1 MTGKSLPGFSP
12 TLSKSLLAVAVAAAV
27 TVAGIDAARSGT
39 GSDARAKLTLIAPAA
54 AGGGWDLVAREA
66 QQALRSDGIVNNA
79 QVVNVP
85 GAGGT
90 IGLSQLEGL
99 RGQSTTVM
107 VTGTVMLGGIAINDS
122 DTTLAD
128 TVPIA
133 KFAEDF
139 EVFVVPKD
147 SPYQTIDDM
156 IAAWRANPGGLPIGG
171 GSLGG
176 IDHIVAGQL
185 AQEAD
190 IDPAAINYIAY
201 SGGGEVLTSL
211 LSNTVGVAVS
221 GYNDFRDQIEAGNV
235 RALAVAAPEP
245 VEGID
250 VETFVEL
257 GYDVDLVNWRGIVAP
272 PGISDE
278 DRDTLVDIATEMH
291 ETEQWMTAVERN
303 RWKESFQTGDEFGE
317 FLEVEQTRITDIL
330 RELGLV

>member
-1 MTGKSLPGFSP
+1 MVVG
-12 TLSKSLLAVAVAAAV
+12 AV
-27 TVAGIDAARSGT
+27 TVAGIDAANSAS

-54 AGGGWDLVAREA
+54 AGGGWDLVARES

-90 IGLSQLEGL
+90 IGLSQLENL
-99 RGQSTTVM
+99 SGQPTTVM
-107 VTGTVMLGGIAINDS
+107 ITGTVMLGGIAINNS
-122 DTTLAD
+122 ETTLAD

-133 KFAEDF
+133 KLAEDF

-147 SPYQTIDDM
+147 SPIQNLEDM
-156 IAAWRANPGGLPIGG
+156 IEAWRANPGGLPIGG

-201 SGGGEVLTSL
+201 SGGGEVLTAL

-221 GYNDFRDQIEAGNV
+221 GFNDFRDQIEAGNV
-235 RALAVAAPEP
+235 RALAVASPEP
-245 VEGID
+245 LEEFD
-250 VETFVEL
+250 VDTFIEQ
-257 GYDVDLVNWRGIVAP
+257 GYNVDLVNWRGIVAP

-278 DRDTLVDIATEMH
+278 DRQTLIDIVSEMV
-291 ETEQWMTAVERN
+291 ETEQWATAVERN
-303 RWKESFQTGDEFGE
+303 RWKESVLTGDEFGE
-317 FLEVEQTRITDIL
+317 FLEVEQTRITGL
-330 RELGLV
+330 LEELGLV

>member
-1 MTGKSLPGFSP
+1 M
-12 TLSKSLLAVAVAAAV
+12 
-27 TVAGIDAARSGT
+27 
-39 GSDARAKLTLIAPAA
+39 IAPAA

-66 QQALRSDGIVNNA
+66 QQAMRSDNIVNNA

-90 IGLSQLEGL
+90 IGLSQLESL
-99 RGQSTTVM
+99 SGQATTMM
-107 VTGTVMLGGIAINDS
+107 VTGPVMLGGIAINNS
-122 DTTLAD
+122 ETTLAD

-133 KFAEDF
+133 KLAEDF
-139 EVFVVPKD
+139 EVFVVPKE
-147 SPYQTIDDM
+147 SPYQNVEDM

-185 AQEAD
+185 AQQAD

-201 SGGGEVLTSL
+201 SGGGEVLTAL

-245 VEGID
+245 VDGID
-250 VETFVEL
+250 VDTFAEL
-257 GYDVDLVNWRGIVAP
+257 GYDVDLVNWRGFVAP
-272 PGISDE
+272 PS
-278 DRDTLVDIATEMH
+278 LVHAYT
-291 ETEQWMTAVERN
+291 
-303 RWKESFQTGDEFGE
+303 
-317 FLEVEQTRITDIL
+317 
-330 RELGLV
+330 

>member
-1 MTGKSLPGFSP
+1 MAISP
-12 TLSKSLLAVAVAAAV
+12 TLLRTIGALVVVGAV
-27 TVAGIDAARSGT
+27 TVAGIDAARSAS

-54 AGGGWDLVAREA
+54 AGGGWDLVARES

-90 IGLSQLEGL
+90 IGLSQLENL
-99 RGQSTTVM
+99 SGQPTTVM
-107 VTGTVMLGGIAINDS
+107 ITGTVMLGGIAINNS
-122 DTTLAD
+122 ETTLAD

-133 KFAEDF
+133 KLAEDF
-139 EVFVVPKD
+139 EVFVVPRD
-147 SPYQTIDDM
+147 SPIQNLEDM
-156 IAAWRANPGGLPIGG
+156 IEAWRANPGGLPIGG

-221 GYNDFRDQIEAGNV
+221 GFNDFRDQIEAGNV

-245 VEGID
+245 LEGFD
-250 VETFVEL
+250 VDTFIEQ

-278 DRDTLVDIATEMH
+278 DRQTLIEIVSEMV
-291 ETEQWMTAVERN
+291 ETEQWATAVERN
-303 RWKESFQTGDEFGE
+303 RWKESVLTGDEFGE
-317 FLEVEQTRITDIL
+317 FLDVEQERITGIL
-330 RELGLV
+330 EELGLV

>member
-1 MTGKSLPGFSP
+1 MAISP
-12 TLSKSLLAVAVAAAV
+12 TLLRTAGALVVVGAV
-27 TVAGIDAARSGT
+27 TVAGIDAARSAS

-54 AGGGWDLVAREA
+54 AGGGWDLVARES

-90 IGLSQLEGL
+90 IGLSQLENL
-99 RGQSTTVM
+99 SGQPTTVM
-107 VTGTVMLGGIAINDS
+107 ITGTVMLGGIAINNS

-133 KFAEDF
+133 KLAEDF

-147 SPYQTIDDM
+147 SPIQNLDDM
-156 IAAWRANPGGLPIGG
+156 IEAWRANPGGLPIGG

-221 GYNDFRDQIEAGNV
+221 GFNDFRDQIEAGNV

-245 VEGID
+245 LEGFD
-250 VETFVEL
+250 VDTFIEQ
-257 GYDVDLVNWRGIVAP
+257 GYNVDLVNWRGIVAP
-272 PGISDE
+272 PGISDK
-278 DRDTLVDIATEMH
+278 DRQTLVDIVTEMV
-291 ETEQWMTAVERN
+291 ETEQWATAVERN
-303 RWKESFQTGDEFGE
+303 RWKESVVTGDEFGE
-317 FLEVEQTRITDIL
+317 FLEVEQARITGIL
-330 RELGLV
+330 EELGLV

>member
-1 MTGKSLPGFSP
+1 MVVG
-12 TLSKSLLAVAVAAAV
+12 AV
-27 TVAGIDAARSGT
+27 TVAGIDAARSAS

-54 AGGGWDLVAREA
+54 AGGGWDLVARES

-90 IGLSQLEGL
+90 IGLSQLENL
-99 RGQSTTVM
+99 SGQPTTVM
-107 VTGTVMLGGIAINDS
+107 ITGTVMLGGIAINNS

-133 KFAEDF
+133 KLAEDF

-147 SPYQTIDDM
+147 SPIQNLEDM
-156 IAAWRANPGGLPIGG
+156 IEAWRANPGGLPIGG

-221 GYNDFRDQIEAGNV
+221 GFNDFRDQIEAGNV

-245 VEGID
+245 LEGFD
-250 VETFVEL
+250 VDTFIEQ
-257 GYDVDLVNWRGIVAP
+257 GYNVDLVNWRGIVAP

-278 DRDTLVDIATEMH
+278 DRQTLVDIVTEMV
-291 ETEQWMTAVERN
+291 ETEQWATAVDRN
-303 RWKESFQTGDEFGE
+303 RWKESVVTGDEFGE
-317 FLEVEQTRITDIL
+317 FLEVEQARITGIL
-330 RELGLV
+330 EELGLV

>member
-1 MTGKSLPGFSP
+1 MAISP
-12 TLSKSLLAVAVAAAV
+12 TLLRTAGALAVVGAV
-27 TVAGIDAARSGT
+27 TVAGIDAANSAS

-54 AGGGWDLVAREA
+54 AGGGWDLVARES

-90 IGLSQLEGL
+90 IGLSQLDNL
-99 RGQSTTVM
+99 SGQPTTVM
-107 VTGTVMLGGIAINDS
+107 ITGTVMLGGIAINNS
-122 DTTLAD
+122 ETTLAD

-133 KFAEDF
+133 KLAEDF
-139 EVFVVPKD
+139 EVFVVPRD
-147 SPYQTIDDM
+147 SPIQNLEDM
-156 IAAWRANPGGLPIGG
+156 IEAWRANPGGLPIGG

-221 GYNDFRDQIEAGNV
+221 GFNDFRDQIEAGNV
-235 RALAVAAPEP
+235 RALAVASPEP
-245 VEGID
+245 LEGFD
-250 VETFVEL
+250 VDTFIEQ

-278 DRDTLVDIATEMH
+278 DRQTLIEIVSEMV
-291 ETEQWMTAVERN
+291 ETEQWATAVERN
-303 RWKESFQTGDEFGE
+303 RWKESVLTGDEFGE
-317 FLEVEQTRITDIL
+317 FLDVEQERITGIL
-330 RELGLV
+330 EELGLV

>member
-1 MTGKSLPGFSP
+1 MAISP
-12 TLSKSLLAVAVAAAV
+12 TLLRTAGALVVVGAV
-27 TVAGIDAARSGT
+27 TVAGIDAARSAS

-54 AGGGWDLVAREA
+54 AGGGWDLVARES

-90 IGLSQLEGL
+90 IGLSQLENL
-99 RGQSTTVM
+99 SGQPTTVM
-107 VTGTVMLGGIAINDS
+107 ITGTVMLGGIAINNS
-122 DTTLAD
+122 ETTLAD

-133 KFAEDF
+133 KLAEDF

-147 SPYQTIDDM
+147 SPIQNLEDM
-156 IAAWRANPGGLPIGG
+156 IEAWRANPGGLPIGG

-221 GYNDFRDQIEAGNV
+221 GFNDFRDQIEAGNV

-245 VEGID
+245 LEGFD
-250 VETFVEL
+250 VDTFIEQ
-257 GYDVDLVNWRGIVAP
+257 GYNVDLVNWRGIVAP

-278 DRDTLVDIATEMH
+278 DRQTLVDIVTEMV
-291 ETEQWMTAVERN
+291 ETEQWATAVERN
-303 RWKESFQTGDEFGE
+303 RWKESVLTGDEFGE
-317 FLEVEQTRITDIL
+317 FLDVEQTRITGIL
-330 RELGLV
+330 EELGLV

>member
-1 MTGKSLPGFSP
+1 MVVG
-12 TLSKSLLAVAVAAAV
+12 AV
-27 TVAGIDAARSGT
+27 TVAGIDAARSAS
-39 GSDARAKLTLIAPAA
+39 GSDAPAKLTLIAPAA
-54 AGGGWDLVAREA
+54 AGGGWDLVARES

-90 IGLSQLEGL
+90 IGLSQLENL
-99 RGQSTTVM
+99 SGQPTTVM
-107 VTGTVMLGGIAINDS
+107 ITGTVMLGGIAINNS

-133 KFAEDF
+133 KLAEDF

-147 SPYQTIDDM
+147 SPIQNLDDM
-156 IAAWRANPGGLPIGG
+156 IEAWRANPGGLPIGG

-221 GYNDFRDQIEAGNV
+221 GFNDFRDQIEAGNV

-245 VEGID
+245 LEGFD
-250 VETFVEL
+250 VDTFIEQ
-257 GYDVDLVNWRGIVAP
+257 GYNVDLVNWRGIVAP

-278 DRDTLVDIATEMH
+278 DRQTLVDIVTEMV
-291 ETEQWMTAVERN
+291 ETEQWATAVERN
-303 RWKESFQTGDEFGE
+303 RWKESVVTGDEFGE
-317 FLEVEQTRITDIL
+317 FLEVEQARITGIL
-330 RELGLV
+330 EELGLV

>member
-1 MTGKSLPGFSP
+1 MGLSP
-12 TLSKSLLAVAVAAAV
+12 TVSKSLLAVAVVAAV
-27 TVAGIDAARSGT
+27 TVAGIDASRSGS
-39 GSDARAKLTLIAPAA
+39 GSDARAKLTMIAPAA

-90 IGLSQLEGL
+90 IGLSQLESL
-99 RGQSTTVM
+99 AGQSTTVM
-107 VTGTVMLGGIAINDS
+107 VTGTVMLGGIAINNS
-122 DTTLAD
+122 ETTLAD

-147 SPYQTIDDM
+147 SPYQNVEDM
-156 IAAWRANPGGLPIGG
+156 IAAWRENPGGLPIGG

-185 AQEAD
+185 AQQAD

-245 VEGID
+245 VDGID
-250 VETFVEL
+250 VPTFVEL
-257 GYDVDLVNWRGIVAP
+257 GYNVDLVNWRGIVAP

-278 DRDTLVDIATEMH
+278 DRDTLIAIATEMQD
-291 ETEQWMTAVERN
+291 TEQWATAVARN
-303 RWKESFQTGDEFGE
+303 KWKVSFQTGDEFGE

>member
-1 MTGKSLPGFSP
+1 M
-12 TLSKSLLAVAVAAAV
+12 SKSLLAVAVAAAV

-107 VTGTVMLGGIAINDS
+107 VTGTVMLGGIAINNS

-250 VETFVEL
+250 VDTFVEL

-291 ETEQWMTAVERN
+291 ETEQWMTAVARN

>member
-1 MTGKSLPGFSP
+1 MGVSP
-12 TLSKSLLAVAVAAAV
+12 TLSKSLLAIAVIGAV
-27 TVAGIDAARSGT
+27 TVAGIDASRSQS
-39 GSDARAKLTLIAPAA
+39 GSDARSKLTMIAPAA

-66 QQALRSDGIVNNA
+66 QQAMRSDNIVNNA

-90 IGLSQLEGL
+90 IGLSQLESL
-99 RGQSTTVM
+99 SGQATTMM
-107 VTGTVMLGGIAINDS
+107 VTGTVMLGGIAINNS
-122 DTTLAD
+122 ETTLAD

-133 KFAEDF
+133 KLAEDF
-139 EVFVVPKD
+139 EVFVVPKE
-147 SPYQTIDDM
+147 SPYQDVEDM

-185 AQEAD
+185 AQQAD

-201 SGGGEVLTSL
+201 SGGGEVLTAL

-245 VEGID
+245 VDGID
-250 VETFVEL
+250 VDTFAEL
-257 GYDVDLVNWRGIVAP
+257 GYDVDLVNWRGFVAP

-278 DRDTLVDIATEMH
+278 DRQTLIDIVTEMS
-291 ETEQWMTAVERN
+291 ETEQWASAVERN
-303 RWKESFQTGDEFGE
+303 RWKESFLTGDEFGE

>member
-1 MTGKSLPGFSP
+1 MVVG
-12 TLSKSLLAVAVAAAV
+12 AV
-27 TVAGIDAARSGT
+27 TVAGIDAARSAS

-54 AGGGWDLVAREA
+54 AGGGWDLVARES

-90 IGLSQLEGL
+90 IGLSQLENL
-99 RGQSTTVM
+99 SGQPTTVM
-107 VTGTVMLGGIAINDS
+107 ITGTVMLSGIAINNS

-133 KFAEDF
+133 KLAEDF

-147 SPYQTIDDM
+147 SPIQNLEDM
-156 IAAWRANPGGLPIGG
+156 IEAWRANPGGLPIGG

-221 GYNDFRDQIEAGNV
+221 GFNDFRDQIEAGNV

-245 VEGID
+245 LEGFD
-250 VETFVEL
+250 VDTFIEQ
-257 GYDVDLVNWRGIVAP
+257 GYNVDLVNWRGIVAP

-278 DRDTLVDIATEMH
+278 DRQTLVDIVTEMV
-291 ETEQWMTAVERN
+291 ETEQWATAVERN
-303 RWKESFQTGDEFGE
+303 RWKESVVTGDEFGE
-317 FLEVEQTRITDIL
+317 FLEVEQARITGIL
-330 RELGLV
+330 EELGLV

>member
-1 MTGKSLPGFSP
+1 MAIPP
-12 TLSKSLLAVAVAAAV
+12 TLLRTVGALAVVGAV
-27 TVAGIDAARSGT
+27 TVAGIDAARSAS

-54 AGGGWDLVAREA
+54 AGGGWDLVARES

-90 IGLSQLEGL
+90 IGLSQLENL
-99 RGQSTTVM
+99 SGQPTTVM
-107 VTGTVMLGGIAINDS
+107 ITGTVMLGGIAINNS
-122 DTTLAD
+122 ETTLAD

-133 KFAEDF
+133 KLAEDF

-147 SPYQTIDDM
+147 SPIQNLEDM
-156 IAAWRANPGGLPIGG
+156 IEAWRANPGGLPIGG

-221 GYNDFRDQIEAGNV
+221 GFNDFRDQIEAGNV

-245 VEGID
+245 LEGFD
-250 VETFVEL
+250 VDTFIEQ
-257 GYDVDLVNWRGIVAP
+257 GYNVDLVNWRGIVAP

-278 DRDTLVDIATEMH
+278 DRQTLVDIVTEMV
-291 ETEQWMTAVERN
+291 ETEQWATAVERN
-303 RWKESFQTGDEFGE
+303 RWKESVVTGDEFGE
-317 FLEVEQTRITDIL
+317 FLDVEQARITGIL
-330 RELGLV
+330 EELGLV

>member
-1 MTGKSLPGFSP
+1 MVVG
-12 TLSKSLLAVAVAAAV
+12 AV
-27 TVAGIDAARSGT
+27 TVAGIDAARSAS
-39 GSDARAKLTLIAPAA
+39 GSDARAKLPLIAPAA
-54 AGGGWDLVAREA
+54 AGGGWDLVARES

-90 IGLSQLEGL
+90 IGLSQLENL
-99 RGQSTTVM
+99 SGQPTTVM
-107 VTGTVMLGGIAINDS
+107 ITGTVMLGGIAINNS

-133 KFAEDF
+133 KLAEDF

-147 SPYQTIDDM
+147 SPIQNLEDM
-156 IAAWRANPGGLPIGG
+156 IEAWRANPGGLPIGG

-221 GYNDFRDQIEAGNV
+221 GFNDFRDQIEAGNV

-245 VEGID
+245 LEGFD
-250 VETFVEL
+250 VDTFIEQ
-257 GYDVDLVNWRGIVAP
+257 GYNVDLVNWRGIVAP

-278 DRDTLVDIATEMH
+278 DRQTLVDIVTEMVQ
-291 ETEQWMTAVERN
+291 TEQWATAVERN
-303 RWKESFQTGDEFGE
+303 RWKESVVTGDEFGE
-317 FLEVEQTRITDIL
+317 FLEVEQARITGIL
-330 RELGLV
+330 EELGLV

>member
-1 MTGKSLPGFSP
+1 MAISP
-12 TLSKSLLAVAVAAAV
+12 TLLRTAGALVVVGAV
-27 TVAGIDAARSGT
+27 TVAGIDAARSAS

-54 AGGGWDLVAREA
+54 AGGGWDLVARES

-90 IGLSQLEGL
+90 IGLSQLDNL
-99 RGQSTTVM
+99 SGQPTTVM
-107 VTGTVMLGGIAINDS
+107 ITGTVMLGGIAINNS
-122 DTTLAD
+122 ETTLAD

-133 KFAEDF
+133 KLAEDF

-147 SPYQTIDDM
+147 SPIQNLEDM
-156 IAAWRANPGGLPIGG
+156 IEAWRANPGGLPIGG

-221 GYNDFRDQIEAGNV
+221 GFNDFRDQIEAGNV

-245 VEGID
+245 LEGFD
-250 VETFVEL
+250 VDTFIEQ
-257 GYDVDLVNWRGIVAP
+257 GYNVDLVNWRGIVAP
-272 PGISDE
+272 PGISNE
-278 DRDTLVDIATEMH
+278 DRQTLVDIVTEMV
-291 ETEQWMTAVERN
+291 ETEQWATAVERN
-303 RWKESFQTGDEFGE
+303 RWKESVLTGDEFGE
-317 FLEVEQTRITDIL
+317 FLEVEQTRITGIL
-330 RELGLV
+330 EELGLV

>member
-1 MTGKSLPGFSP
+1 MAISP
-12 TLSKSLLAVAVAAAV
+12 TLLRTIGALVVVGAV
-27 TVAGIDAARSGT
+27 TVAGIDAARSSS

-54 AGGGWDLVAREA
+54 AGGGWDLVARES

-90 IGLSQLEGL
+90 IGLSQLENL
-99 RGQSTTVM
+99 SGQPTTVM
-107 VTGTVMLGGIAINDS
+107 ITGTVMLGGIAINNS
-122 DTTLAD
+122 ETTLAD

-133 KFAEDF
+133 KLAEDF

-147 SPYQTIDDM
+147 SPIQNLEDM
-156 IAAWRANPGGLPIGG
+156 IEAWRANPGGLPIGG

-221 GYNDFRDQIEAGNV
+221 GFNDFRDQIEAGNV
-235 RALAVAAPEP
+235 RALAVASPEP
-245 VEGID
+245 LEGLD
-250 VETFVEL
+250 VDTFIEL
-257 GYDVDLVNWRGIVAP
+257 GYNVDLVNWRGIVAP

-278 DRDTLVDIATEMH
+278 DRQTLIDIVTEMV
-291 ETEQWMTAVERN
+291 ETEQWATAVERN
-303 RWKESFQTGDEFGE
+303 RWKESVLTGDEFGE
-317 FLEVEQTRITDIL
+317 FLDVEQARITGIL
-330 RELGLV
+330 EELGLV

>member
-1 MTGKSLPGFSP
+1 MAISP
-12 TLSKSLLAVAVAAAV
+12 TLLRTAGALVVVGAV
-27 TVAGIDAARSGT
+27 TVAGIDAARSAS

-54 AGGGWDLVAREA
+54 AGGGWDLVARES

-90 IGLSQLEGL
+90 IGLSQLENL
-99 RGQSTTVM
+99 SGQPTTVM
-107 VTGTVMLGGIAINDS
+107 ITGTVMLGGIAINNS

-133 KFAEDF
+133 KLAEDF

-147 SPYQTIDDM
+147 SPIQNLDDM
-156 IAAWRANPGGLPIGG
+156 IEAWRANPGGLPIGG

-221 GYNDFRDQIEAGNV
+221 GFNDFRDQIEAGNV

-245 VEGID
+245 LEGFD
-250 VETFVEL
+250 VDTFIEQ
-257 GYDVDLVNWRGIVAP
+257 GYNVDLVNWRGIVAP

-278 DRDTLVDIATEMH
+278 DRQTLVDIVTEMV
-291 ETEQWMTAVERN
+291 ETEQWATAVERN
-303 RWKESFQTGDEFGE
+303 RWKESVVTGDEFGE
-317 FLEVEQTRITDIL
+317 FLEVEQARITGIL
-330 RELGLV
+330 EELGLV

>member
-1 MTGKSLPGFSP
+1 MVVG
-12 TLSKSLLAVAVAAAV
+12 AV
-27 TVAGIDAARSGT
+27 TVAGIDAARSAS

-54 AGGGWDLVAREA
+54 AGGGWDLVARES

-90 IGLSQLEGL
+90 IGLSQLENL
-99 RGQSTTVM
+99 SGQPTTVM
-107 VTGTVMLGGIAINDS
+107 ITGTVMLGGIAINNS

-133 KFAEDF
+133 KLAEDF

-147 SPYQTIDDM
+147 SPIQNLDDM
-156 IAAWRANPGGLPIGG
+156 IEAWRANPGGLPIGG

-221 GYNDFRDQIEAGNV
+221 GFNDFRDQIEAGNV

-245 VEGID
+245 LEGFD
-250 VETFVEL
+250 VDTFIEQ
-257 GYDVDLVNWRGIVAP
+257 GYNVDLVNWRGIVAP

-278 DRDTLVDIATEMH
+278 DRQTLVDIVTEMV
-291 ETEQWMTAVERN
+291 ETEQWATAVERN
-303 RWKESFQTGDEFGE
+303 RWKESVVTGDEFGE
-317 FLEVEQTRITDIL
+317 FLEVEQARITGIL
-330 RELGLV
+330 EELGLV

>member
-1 MTGKSLPGFSP
+1 MEFSP
-12 TLSKSLLAVAVAAAV
+12 TLSKSILAVAVIGAV
-27 TVAGIDAARSGT
+27 TVAGIDASRSES

-66 QQALRSDGIVNNA
+66 QQAMRSDNIVNNA

-90 IGLSQLEGL
+90 IGLSQLEAL
-99 RGQSTTVM
+99 SGQSTTMM
-107 VTGTVMLGGIAINDS
+107 VTGTVMLGGIAINNS
-122 DTTLAD
+122 ETTLAD

-133 KFAEDF
+133 KLAEDF

-147 SPYQTIDDM
+147 SPYQSVEDM
-156 IAAWRANPGGLPIGG
+156 IAAWRENPGGLPIGG

-185 AQEAD
+185 AQQAD

-201 SGGGEVLTSL
+201 SGGGEVLTAL

-221 GYNDFRDQIEAGNV
+221 GFNDFRDQIEAGNV

-250 VETFVEL
+250 VDTFAEL
-257 GYDVDLVNWRGIVAP
+257 GYDVDLVNWRGFVAP

-278 DRDTLVDIATEMH
+278 DRQTLIDIVTEMS
-291 ETEQWMTAVERN
+291 ETEQWASAIERN
-303 RWKESFQTGDEFGE
+303 RWKESFMTGDEFGE
-317 FLEVEQTRITDIL
+317 FLETEQSRITDIL

>member
-1 MTGKSLPGFSP
+1 MAISP
-12 TLSKSLLAVAVAAAV
+12 TLLRTVGALVVVGAV
-27 TVAGIDAARSGT
+27 TVAGIDAARST
-39 GSDARAKLTLIAPAA
+39 SGSDARAKLTLIAPAA
-54 AGGGWDLVAREA
+54 AGGGWDLVARES

-90 IGLSQLEGL
+90 IGLSQLENL
-99 RGQSTTVM
+99 AGQPTTVM
-107 VTGTVMLGGIAINDS
+107 ITGTVMLGGIAINRS
-122 DTTLAD
+122 ETTLAD

-133 KFAEDF
+133 KLAEDF
-139 EVFVVPKD
+139 EVFVVPQD
-147 SPYQTIDDM
+147 SPIQNLDDM
-156 IAAWRANPGGLPIGG
+156 IEAWRANPGGLPIGG

-221 GYNDFRDQIEAGNV
+221 GFNDFRDQIEAGNV
-235 RALAVAAPEP
+235 RALAVASPEP
-245 VEGID
+245 LDGFD
-250 VETFVEL
+250 VDTFIEQ
-257 GYDVDLVNWRGIVAP
+257 GYNVDLVNWRGIVAP

-278 DRDTLVDIATEMH
+278 DRQTLIEIVGEMV
-291 ETEQWMTAVERN
+291 ETEQWATAVERN
-303 RWKESFQTGDEFGE
+303 RWKESVVSGDEFGE
-317 FLEVEQTRITDIL
+317 FLDVEQARITGIL
-330 RELGLV
+330 EELGLV

>member
-1 MTGKSLPGFSP
+1 MAISP
-12 TLSKSLLAVAVAAAV
+12 TLLRTAGALVVVGAV
-27 TVAGIDAARSGT
+27 TVAGIDAARSAS

-54 AGGGWDLVAREA
+54 AGGGWDLVARES

-90 IGLSQLEGL
+90 IGLSQLENL
-99 RGQSTTVM
+99 SGQPTTVM
-107 VTGTVMLGGIAINDS
+107 ITGTVMLGGIAINNS

-133 KFAEDF
+133 KLAEDF

-147 SPYQTIDDM
+147 SPIQNLEDM
-156 IAAWRANPGGLPIGG
+156 IEAWRANPGGLPIGG

-221 GYNDFRDQIEAGNV
+221 GFNDFRDQIEAGNV

-245 VEGID
+245 LEGFD
-250 VETFVEL
+250 VETFIEQ
-257 GYDVDLVNWRGIVAP
+257 GYNVDLVNWRGIVAP

-278 DRDTLVDIATEMH
+278 DRQTLVDIVTEMVQ
-291 ETEQWMTAVERN
+291 TEQWATAVERN
-303 RWKESFQTGDEFGE
+303 RWKESVVTGDEFGE
-317 FLEVEQTRITDIL
+317 FLEVEQARITGIL
-330 RELGLV
+330 EELGLV

>member
-1 MTGKSLPGFSP
+1 MAISP
-12 TLSKSLLAVAVAAAV
+12 TLLRTAGALAVVGAV
-27 TVAGIDAARSGT
+27 TVAGIDAANSAS

-54 AGGGWDLVAREA
+54 AGGGWDLVARES

-90 IGLSQLEGL
+90 IGLSQLENL
-99 RGQSTTVM
+99 SGQPTTVM
-107 VTGTVMLGGIAINDS
+107 ITGTVMLGGIAINNS
-122 DTTLAD
+122 ETTLAD

-133 KFAEDF
+133 KLAEDF
-139 EVFVVPKD
+139 EVFVVPRD
-147 SPYQTIDDM
+147 SPIQNLEDM
-156 IAAWRANPGGLPIGG
+156 IEAWRANPGGLPIGG

-221 GYNDFRDQIEAGNV
+221 GFNDFRDQIEAGNV
-235 RALAVAAPEP
+235 
-245 VEGID
+245 
-250 VETFVEL
+250 
-257 GYDVDLVNWRGIVAP
+257 
-272 PGISDE
+272 
-278 DRDTLVDIATEMH
+278 
-291 ETEQWMTAVERN
+291 
-303 RWKESFQTGDEFGE
+303 
-317 FLEVEQTRITDIL
+317 
-330 RELGLV
+330 

>member
-1 MTGKSLPGFSP
+1 MGLSP
-12 TLSKSLLAVAVAAAV
+12 TLSTSLLTVAVVAAV
-27 TVAGIDAARSGT
+27 SVAGIDASRSES
-39 GSDARAKLTLIAPAA
+39 GSDARSKLTMIAPAA

-90 IGLSQLEGL
+90 IGLSQLDSL
-99 RGQSTTVM
+99 AGQSTTVM
-107 VTGTVMLGGIAINDS
+107 ITGTVMLGGIAINNS
-122 DTTLAD
+122 ETTLAD

-133 KFAEDF
+133 KLAEDF

-147 SPYQTIDDM
+147 SPYRNLEDM

-245 VEGID
+245 VDGID
-250 VETFVEL
+250 VDTFVDL
-257 GYDVDLVNWRGIVAP
+257 GYNVDLVNWRGIVAP

-278 DRDTLVDIATEMH
+278 DRETLIAIATEMH
-291 ETEQWMTAVERN
+291 DTEQWQGAVERN
-303 RWKESFQTGDEFGE
+303 RWRESFSTGDEFAE
-317 FLEVEQTRITDIL
+317 FLDVEQARITDIL

>member
-1 MTGKSLPGFSP
+1 MAIPP
-12 TLSKSLLAVAVAAAV
+12 TLLRTVGALAVVGAV
-27 TVAGIDAARSGT
+27 TVAGIDAARSAS

-54 AGGGWDLVAREA
+54 AGGGWDLVARES

-90 IGLSQLEGL
+90 IGLSQLENL
-99 RGQSTTVM
+99 SGQPTTVM
-107 VTGTVMLGGIAINDS
+107 ITGTVMLGGIAINNS
-122 DTTLAD
+122 ETTLAD

-133 KFAEDF
+133 KLAEDF

-147 SPYQTIDDM
+147 SPIQNLEDM
-156 IAAWRANPGGLPIGG
+156 IEAWRANPGGLPIGG

-221 GYNDFRDQIEAGNV
+221 GFNDFRDQIEAGNV

-245 VEGID
+245 LEGFD
-250 VETFVEL
+250 VDTFIEQ
-257 GYDVDLVNWRGIVAP
+257 GYNVDLVNWRGIVAP

-278 DRDTLVDIATEMH
+278 DRQTLVDIVTEMV
-291 ETEQWMTAVERN
+291 ETEQWATAVERN
-303 RWKESFQTGDEFGE
+303 RWKESVLTGDEFGE
-317 FLEVEQTRITDIL
+317 FLDVEQTRITGIL
-330 RELGLV
+330 EELGLV

>member
-1 MTGKSLPGFSP
+1 MAISP
-12 TLSKSLLAVAVAAAV
+12 TLLRTAGALVVVGAV
-27 TVAGIDAARSGT
+27 TVAGIDAARSAS

-54 AGGGWDLVAREA
+54 AGGGWDLVARES

-90 IGLSQLEGL
+90 IGLSQLENL
-99 RGQSTTVM
+99 SGQPTTVM
-107 VTGTVMLGGIAINDS
+107 ITGTVMLGGIAINNS

-133 KFAEDF
+133 KLAEDF

-147 SPYQTIDDM
+147 SPIQNLEDM
-156 IAAWRANPGGLPIGG
+156 IEAWRANPGGLPIGG

-221 GYNDFRDQIEAGNV
+221 GFNDFRDQIEAGNV

-245 VEGID
+245 LEG
-250 VETFVEL
+250 F
-257 GYDVDLVNWRGIVAP
+257 DVD
-272 PGISDE
+272 
-278 DRDTLVDIATEMH
+278 T
-291 ETEQWMTAVERN
+291 
-303 RWKESFQTGDEFGE
+303 F
-317 FLEVEQTRITDIL
+317 
-330 RELGLV
+330 

>member
-1 MTGKSLPGFSP
+1 MAIPP
-12 TLSKSLLAVAVAAAV
+12 TLFRTVGALAVVGAV
-27 TVAGIDAARSGT
+27 TVAGIDAARSAS

-54 AGGGWDLVAREA
+54 AGGGWDLVARES

-90 IGLSQLEGL
+90 IGLSQLENL
-99 RGQSTTVM
+99 SGQPTTVM
-107 VTGTVMLGGIAINDS
+107 ITGTVMLGGIAINNS
-122 DTTLAD
+122 ETTLAD

-133 KFAEDF
+133 KLAEDF

-147 SPYQTIDDM
+147 SPIQNLEDM
-156 IAAWRANPGGLPIGG
+156 IEAWRANPGGLPIGG

-221 GYNDFRDQIEAGNV
+221 GFNDFRDQIEAGNV

-245 VEGID
+245 LEGFD
-250 VETFVEL
+250 VDTFIEQ
-257 GYDVDLVNWRGIVAP
+257 GYNVDLVNWRGIVAP

-278 DRDTLVDIATEMH
+278 DRQTLVDIVTEMVD
-291 ETEQWMTAVERN
+291 TEQWATAVERN
-303 RWKESFQTGDEFGE
+303 RWKESVVTGDEFGE
-317 FLEVEQTRITDIL
+317 FLDVEQARITGIL
-330 RELGLV
+330 EELGLV

>member
-1 MTGKSLPGFSP
+1 MGLRP
-12 TLSKSLLAVAVAAAV
+12 TLSRSALAVAVVAAV
-27 TVAGIDAARSGT
+27 SVAGIDASRSES
-39 GSDARAKLTLIAPAA
+39 GSDARSKLTMIAPAA

-66 QQALRSDGIVNNA
+66 QQALRSESIVNNA

-90 IGLSQLEGL
+90 IGLSQLDSL
-99 RGQSTTVM
+99 AGQPTTVM
-107 VTGTVMLGGIAINDS
+107 ITGTVMLGGIAINNS
-122 DTTLAD
+122 ETTLAD

-133 KFAEDF
+133 KLAEDF
-139 EVFVVPKD
+139 EVFVVPND
-147 SPYQTIDDM
+147 SPYQNLEDM
-156 IAAWRANPGGLPIGG
+156 IAAWRDNPGGLPVGG

-201 SGGGEVLTSL
+201 SGGGEVLTAL

-245 VEGID
+245 VEGIEVD
-250 VETFVEL
+250 TFVEL
-257 GYDVDLVNWRGIVAP
+257 GYSVDLVNWRGIVAP
-272 PGISDE
+272 PGISDA
-278 DRDTLVDIATEMH
+278 DRDTLIAIATEMH
-291 ETEQWMTAVERN
+291 DTEHWTEAVERN
-303 RWKESFQTGDEFGE
+303 RWKESFSTGDEFGE
-317 FLEVEQTRITDIL
+317 FLVAEQTRITDIL

>member
-1 MTGKSLPGFSP
+1 MVVG
-12 TLSKSLLAVAVAAAV
+12 AV
-27 TVAGIDAARSGT
+27 TVAGIDAANSAS

-54 AGGGWDLVAREA
+54 AGGGWDLVARES

-90 IGLSQLEGL
+90 IGLSQLDNL
-99 RGQSTTVM
+99 SGQPTTVM
-107 VTGTVMLGGIAINDS
+107 ITGTVMLGGIAINNS
-122 DTTLAD
+122 ETTLAD

-133 KFAEDF
+133 KLAEDF

-147 SPYQTIDDM
+147 SPIQNLEDM
-156 IAAWRANPGGLPIGG
+156 IEAWRANPGGLPIGG

-201 SGGGEVLTSL
+201 SGGGEVLTAL

-221 GYNDFRDQIEAGNV
+221 GFNDFRDQIEAGNV
-235 RALAVAAPEP
+235 RALAVASPEP
-245 VEGID
+245 LEEFD
-250 VETFVEL
+250 VDTFIEQ
-257 GYDVDLVNWRGIVAP
+257 GYNVDLVNWRGIVAP

-278 DRDTLVDIATEMH
+278 DRQTLIDIVSEMV
-291 ETEQWMTAVERN
+291 ETEQWATAVERN
-303 RWKESFQTGDEFGE
+303 RWKESVLTGDEFGE
-317 FLEVEQTRITDIL
+317 FLEVEQTRITGL
-330 RELGLV
+330 LEELGLV

>member
-1 MTGKSLPGFSP
+1 MGVSP
-12 TLSKSLLAVAVAAAV
+12 TLSKSLLAIAVIGAV
-27 TVAGIDAARSGT
+27 TVAGIDASRSQS
-39 GSDARAKLTLIAPAA
+39 GSDARSKLTMIAPAA

-66 QQALRSDGIVNNA
+66 QQAMRSDNIVNNA

-90 IGLSQLEGL
+90 IGLSQLESL
-99 RGQSTTVM
+99 SGQATTMM
-107 VTGTVMLGGIAINDS
+107 VTGTVMLGGIAINNS
-122 DTTLAD
+122 ETTLAD

-133 KFAEDF
+133 KLAEDF
-139 EVFVVPKD
+139 EVFVVPKE
-147 SPYQTIDDM
+147 SPYQNVEDM

-185 AQEAD
+185 AQQAD

-201 SGGGEVLTSL
+201 SGGGEVLTAL

-235 RALAVAAPEP
+235 RALAVAAHEP
-245 VEGID
+245 VDGID
-250 VETFVEL
+250 VDTFAEL
-257 GYDVDLVNWRGIVAP
+257 GYDVDLVNWRGFVAP

-278 DRDTLVDIATEMH
+278 DRQTLIDIVTEMS
-291 ETEQWMTAVERN
+291 ETEQWASAVERN
-303 RWKESFQTGDEFGE
+303 RWKESFLTGDEFGE

>member
-1 MTGKSLPGFSP
+1 MAISP
-12 TLSKSLLAVAVAAAV
+12 TLLRTAGALVVVGAV
-27 TVAGIDAARSGT
+27 TVAGIDAARSAS

-54 AGGGWDLVAREA
+54 AGGGWDLVARES

-90 IGLSQLEGL
+90 IGLSQLDNL
-99 RGQSTTVM
+99 SGQPTTVM
-107 VTGTVMLGGIAINDS
+107 ITGTVMLGGIAINNS
-122 DTTLAD
+122 ETTLAD

-133 KFAEDF
+133 KLAEDF

-147 SPYQTIDDM
+147 SPIQNLEDM
-156 IAAWRANPGGLPIGG
+156 IEAWRANPGGLPIGG

-221 GYNDFRDQIEAGNV
+221 GFNDFRDQIEAGNV
-235 RALAVAAPEP
+235 RALAVASPEP
-245 VEGID
+245 LEGFD
-250 VETFVEL
+250 VDTFIEQ
-257 GYDVDLVNWRGIVAP
+257 GYNVDLVNWRGIVAP

-278 DRDTLVDIATEMH
+278 DRQTLVDIVTEMV
-291 ETEQWMTAVERN
+291 ETEQWATAVERN
-303 RWKESFQTGDEFGE
+303 RWKESVLTGDEFGE
-317 FLEVEQTRITDIL
+317 FLEVEQTRITGIL
-330 RELGLV
+330 EELGLV

>member
-1 MTGKSLPGFSP
+1 MAISP
-12 TLSKSLLAVAVAAAV
+12 TLLRTAGALVVVGAV
-27 TVAGIDAARSGT
+27 TVAGIDAARSAS

-54 AGGGWDLVAREA
+54 AGGGWDLVARES

-90 IGLSQLEGL
+90 IGLSQLENL
-99 RGQSTTVM
+99 SGQPTTLM
-107 VTGTVMLGGIAINDS
+107 ITGTVMLGGIAINNS

-133 KFAEDF
+133 KLAEDF

-147 SPYQTIDDM
+147 SPIQNLDDM
-156 IAAWRANPGGLPIGG
+156 IEAWRANPGGLPIGG

-221 GYNDFRDQIEAGNV
+221 GFNDFRDQIEAGNV

-245 VEGID
+245 LEGFD
-250 VETFVEL
+250 VDTFIEQ
-257 GYDVDLVNWRGIVAP
+257 GYNVDLVNWRGIVAP

-278 DRDTLVDIATEMH
+278 DRQTLVDIVTEMV
-291 ETEQWMTAVERN
+291 ETEQWATAVERN
-303 RWKESFQTGDEFGE
+303 RWKESVVTGDEFGE
-317 FLEVEQTRITDIL
+317 FLEVEQARITGIL
-330 RELGLV
+330 EELGLV

>member
-1 MTGKSLPGFSP
+1 MAISP
-12 TLSKSLLAVAVAAAV
+12 TLLRTAGALVVVGAV
-27 TVAGIDAARSGT
+27 TVAGIDAARSAS

-54 AGGGWDLVAREA
+54 AGGGWDLVARES

-90 IGLSQLEGL
+90 IGLSQLDNL
-99 RGQSTTVM
+99 SGQPTTVM
-107 VTGTVMLGGIAINDS
+107 ITGTVMLGGIAINNS
-122 DTTLAD
+122 ETTLAD

-133 KFAEDF
+133 KLAEDF

-147 SPYQTIDDM
+147 SPIQNLEDM
-156 IAAWRANPGGLPIGG
+156 IEAWRANPGGLPIGG

-221 GYNDFRDQIEAGNV
+221 GFNDFRDQIEAGNV

-245 VEGID
+245 LEGFD
-250 VETFVEL
+250 VDTFIEQ
-257 GYDVDLVNWRGIVAP
+257 GYNVDLVNWRGIVAP

-278 DRDTLVDIATEMH
+278 DRQTLVDIVTEMV
-291 ETEQWMTAVERN
+291 ETEQWATAVERN
-303 RWKESFQTGDEFGE
+303 RWKESVLTGDEFGE
-317 FLEVEQTRITDIL
+317 FLEVEQTRITGIL
-330 RELGLV
+330 EELGLV

>member
-1 MTGKSLPGFSP
+1 MAISP
-12 TLSKSLLAVAVAAAV
+12 TLLRTAGALVVGAV
-27 TVAGIDAARSGT
+27 TVAGIDAARSAS

-54 AGGGWDLVAREA
+54 AGGGWDLVARES

-90 IGLSQLEGL
+90 IGLSQLENL
-99 RGQSTTVM
+99 SGQPTTVM
-107 VTGTVMLGGIAINDS
+107 ITGTVMLGGIAINNS

-133 KFAEDF
+133 RLAEDF

-147 SPYQTIDDM
+147 SPIQNLDDM
-156 IAAWRANPGGLPIGG
+156 IEAWRANPGGLPIGG

-221 GYNDFRDQIEAGNV
+221 GFNDFRDQIEAGNV

-245 VEGID
+245 LEGFD
-250 VETFVEL
+250 VDTFIEQ
-257 GYDVDLVNWRGIVAP
+257 GYNVDLVNWRGIVAP

-278 DRDTLVDIATEMH
+278 DRQTLVDIVTEMV
-291 ETEQWMTAVERN
+291 ETEQWATAVERN
-303 RWKESFQTGDEFGE
+303 RWKESVVTGDEFGE
-317 FLEVEQTRITDIL
+317 FLEVEQARITGIL
-330 RELGLV
+330 EELGLV

>member
-1 MTGKSLPGFSP
+1 MVVG
-12 TLSKSLLAVAVAAAV
+12 AV
-27 TVAGIDAARSGT
+27 TVAGIDAARSAS

-54 AGGGWDLVAREA
+54 AGGGWDLVARES

-90 IGLSQLEGL
+90 IGLSQLENL
-99 RGQSTTVM
+99 SGQPTTLM
-107 VTGTVMLGGIAINDS
+107 ITGTVMLGGIAINNS

-133 KFAEDF
+133 KLAEDF

-147 SPYQTIDDM
+147 SPIQNLDDM
-156 IAAWRANPGGLPIGG
+156 IEAWRANPGGLPIGG

-221 GYNDFRDQIEAGNV
+221 GFNDFRDQIEAGNV

-245 VEGID
+245 LEGFD
-250 VETFVEL
+250 VDTFIEQ
-257 GYDVDLVNWRGIVAP
+257 GYNVDLVNWRGIVAP

-278 DRDTLVDIATEMH
+278 DRQTLVDIVTEMV
-291 ETEQWMTAVERN
+291 ETEQWATAVERN
-303 RWKESFQTGDEFGE
+303 RWKESVVTGDEFGE
-317 FLEVEQTRITDIL
+317 FLEVEQARITGIL
-330 RELGLV
+330 EELGLV

>member
-1 MTGKSLPGFSP
+1 MVVG
-12 TLSKSLLAVAVAAAV
+12 AV
-27 TVAGIDAARSGT
+27 TVAGIDAARSAS

-54 AGGGWDLVAREA
+54 AGGGWDLVARES

-90 IGLSQLEGL
+90 IGLSQLENL
-99 RGQSTTVM
+99 SGQPTTVM
-107 VTGTVMLGGIAINDS
+107 ITGTVMLGGIAINNS
-122 DTTLAD
+122 ATTLSD

-133 KFAEDF
+133 KLAEDF
-139 EVFVVPKD
+139 EVFVVPND
-147 SPYQTIDDM
+147 SPIQNLDDM
-156 IAAWRANPGGLPIGG
+156 IEAWRANPGGLPIGG

-221 GYNDFRDQIEAGNV
+221 GFNDFRDQIEAGNV
-235 RALAVAAPEP
+235 RALAVASPEP
-245 VEGID
+245 LEDFD
-250 VETFVEL
+250 VDTFIEQ
-257 GYDVDLVNWRGIVAP
+257 GYNVDLVNWRGIVAP

-278 DRDTLVDIATEMH
+278 DRQTLVDIVTEMV
-291 ETEQWMTAVERN
+291 ETEQWATAVERN
-303 RWKESFQTGDEFGE
+303 RWKESVLTGEEFGE
-317 FLEVEQTRITDIL
+317 FLDVEQARITGIL
-330 RELGLV
+330 EELGLV

>member
-1 MTGKSLPGFSP
+1 MGVSP
-12 TLSKSLLAVAVAAAV
+12 TLSRSLLAVAVVAAV
-27 TVAGIDAARSGT
+27 AVAGIDASNSQS
-39 GSDARAKLTLIAPAA
+39 GSDARSKLTMIAPAA

-66 QQALRSDGIVNNA
+66 QQALRSDNIVNNA

-90 IGLSQLEGL
+90 IGLSQLGSL
-99 RGQSTTVM
+99 AGQPTTVLI
-107 VTGTVMLGGIAINDS
+107 TGTVMLGGIAINNS
-122 DTTLAD
+122 ETTLAD

-133 KFAEDF
+133 KLAEDF

-147 SPYQTIDDM
+147 SPYQNLEDM

-201 SGGGEVLTSL
+201 SGGGEVLTAL

-245 VEGID
+245 VDGID

-278 DRDTLVDIATEMH
+278 DRETLIAIASEMH
-291 ETEQWMTAVERN
+291 DTEQWQGAVERN
-303 RWKESFQTGDEFGE
+303 RWKESFQTGDEFGD
-317 FLEVEQTRITDIL
+317 FLDTEQARITDIL

>member
-1 MTGKSLPGFSP
+1 MAISP
-12 TLSKSLLAVAVAAAV
+12 TLLRTAGALVVVGAV
-27 TVAGIDAARSGT
+27 TVAGIDAARSAS

-54 AGGGWDLVAREA
+54 AGGGWDLVARES
-66 QQALRSDGIVNNA
+66 QQALRSDGIVTNA
-79 QVVNVP
+79 QVVNGP

-90 IGLSQLEGL
+90 IGLSQLENL
-99 RGQSTTVM
+99 SGQPTTVM
-107 VTGTVMLGGIAINDS
+107 ITGTVMLGGIAINNS
-122 DTTLAD
+122 ETTLAD

-133 KFAEDF
+133 KLAEDF

-147 SPYQTIDDM
+147 SPIQNLEDM
-156 IAAWRANPGGLPIGG
+156 IEAWRANPGGLPIGG

-221 GYNDFRDQIEAGNV
+221 GFNDFRDQIEAGNV

-245 VEGID
+245 LEGFD
-250 VETFVEL
+250 VDTFIEQ
-257 GYDVDLVNWRGIVAP
+257 GYNVDLVNWRGIVAP

-278 DRDTLVDIATEMH
+278 DRQTLVDIVTEMV
-291 ETEQWMTAVERN
+291 ETEQWATAVERN
-303 RWKESFQTGDEFGE
+303 RWKESVLTGDEFGE
-317 FLEVEQTRITDIL
+317 FLDVEQTRITGIL
-330 RELGLV
+330 EELGLV